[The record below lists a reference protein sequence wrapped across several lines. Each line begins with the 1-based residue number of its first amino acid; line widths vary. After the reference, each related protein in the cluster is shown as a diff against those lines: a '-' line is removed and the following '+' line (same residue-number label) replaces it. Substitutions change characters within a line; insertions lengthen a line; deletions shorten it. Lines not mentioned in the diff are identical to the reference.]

1 MSQFDVPQPD
11 HRDDRQLGQM
21 LRDHG
26 LITET
31 QLVAALSEQAQS
43 EKYLGRILIDIG
55 AIDEASLVRSLAEQL
70 GLAYVDLD
78 DETIDASAVMRVP
91 EAVARRHSAL
101 PIAWDGPVLVVAV
114 ADPANVLAVD
124 DLRSAARAP
133 VRLVVAT
140 PSALEAAINRNHR
153 LDSDVHDM
161 TAQAVDD
168 SDDEGEIDGLTEVT
182 DDAPIVKLANLLIR
196 QAVQDRAS
204 DIHIEP
210 TERDVRVRYRVDGV
224 LHEVMRSPKA
234 VQAGLV
240 SRVKIMADLN
250 IAEKRLPQDGR
261 VSAVI
266 GGRQVDL
273 RVATLPTVYG
283 EKIVMRILDK
293 GTALLDLKDLGF
305 LPESQARYEA
315 ISKLPWGTILVTGP
329 TGSGKSTTLY
339 ATLNQIS
346 NPTKNIITIEDPVEY
361 RLAGINQVQVNPKAG
376 LTFAAALR
384 SILRSDP
391 DIVLVGEIRDRE
403 TATIAMEAA
412 LTGHLVLSTLHT
424 NDAASTPSRL
434 IEMGLEPYL
443 ISSSI
448 SCVVAQRLM
457 RRLCE
462 RCKEEYVPSTADLN
476 ALGYAG
482 SNPDTS
488 GEPPSRLFKPAGCL
502 ACSRTGY
509 HGRFAV
515 HEVMVVTD
523 DLRSMIADR
532 AHGDEI
538 RKQAV
543 AEGMMTLR
551 QTGVH
556 NVCIGSTSVEEM
568 LRVIS

>member
-1 MSQFDVPQPD
+1 MTQFDAPLPS
-11 HRDDRQLGQM
+11 RTNEKKLGQI
-21 LRDHG
+21 LVEQG
-26 LITET
+26 LVTEI
-31 QLVAALSEQAQS
+31 QVAQALEEQRTNS
-43 EKYLGRILIDIG
+43 KYLGRLLIDMG
-55 AIDEASLVRSLAEQL
+55 AINESDLVRSLAEQL

-78 DETIDASAVMRVP
+78 EVPIDPSAVMRVP
-91 EAVARRHSAL
+91 ESVARRHSAL
-101 PIAWDGPVLVVAV
+101 PLGWDGPILIVAV
-114 ADPANVLAVD
+114 SDPANVMAVD

-133 VRLVVAT
+133 IRLVVAT
-140 PSALEAAINRNHR
+140 PTALEAAINRHHR
-153 LDSDVHDM
+153 LDSDVSDM
-161 TAQAVDD
+161 TAQAIDD
-168 SDDEGEIDGLTEVT
+168 ADEDGGVEGLTEVT

-196 QAVQDRAS
+196 QAVNDRAS

-224 LHEVMRSPKA
+224 LHEVMRSPKQ

-240 SRVKIMADLN
+240 SRLKIMADLN

-261 VSAVI
+261 VSAAI

-305 LPESQARYEA
+305 LPESQARYEKVA
-315 ISKLPWGTILVTGP
+315 QSPWGTILVTGP

-346 NPTKNIITIEDPVEY
+346 DPTKNIITIEDPVEY

-376 LTFAAALR
+376 LTFATALR

-448 SCVVAQRLM
+448 SCVVAQRLI
-457 RRLCE
+457 RKLCD
-462 RCKEEYVPSTADLN
+462 RCKVEYVPSIADLEP
-476 ALGYAG
+476 LGYTG
-482 SNPDTS
+482 PHPDML
-488 GEPPSRLFKPAGCL
+488 GEPPSRLFRPVGCT

-515 HEVMVVTD
+515 HEVMVVTEE
-523 DLRSMIADR
+523 LRSLIADR

-538 RKQAV
+538 RKCSIN
-543 AEGMMTLR
+543 EGMMTLR
-551 QTGVH
+551 QTAVH
-556 NVCIGSTSVEEM
+556 SVRAGNTSVEE
-568 LRVIS
+568 LVRVIS